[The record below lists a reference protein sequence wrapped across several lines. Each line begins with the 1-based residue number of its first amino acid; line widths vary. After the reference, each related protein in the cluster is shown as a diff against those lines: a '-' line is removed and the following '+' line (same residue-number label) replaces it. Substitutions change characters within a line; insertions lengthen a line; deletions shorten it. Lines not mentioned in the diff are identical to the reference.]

1 MKRRF
6 RLPLFSIFLLLL
18 CGLCSRPGNAA
29 CSSPAGNAGDIV
41 YSSVQNTMAYCNSS
55 AWIAMGASSGVSFGT
70 LSTNDF
76 CTASNSTTVVC
87 TTGSTGSGNVVL
99 ATSPSIASPTFTGTV
114 AGASSTWAG
123 QIAIGTTTL
132 SGALNVNGTAT
143 ATTFSGSGASLTS
156 IGTSSLSATGTANS
170 TTYLR
175 GDNTWAAVSGGTI
188 TGTGLT
194 SYDAIWTSAAAIG
207 TGLIYEASSKV
218 GIGTSNPGATFTV
231 GTNLF
236 EVNSSGTVLAGTWN
250 GSGIGVSYGGTG
262 ATSASGTALDN
273 ITGFSSTGFLTRTG
287 SGTYAFQS
295 TTNGVTLANI
305 AQIAT
310 NTVLGNATSGT
321 ANIAAQSMPSCS
333 SASSALTWTTNTG
346 FGCNSISAGGGTVTG
361 SGATNYIPVFTSAT
375 AIGSSVMYQS
385 SSNIGIGTVSPPATL
400 AIYNGNQTTTLTGVT
415 QALGTS
421 GLNIMS
427 GYTAGAYTPGV
438 FWSTSNN
445 NPTLP
450 KAGIWTQDSS
460 SGSYLNFGTSNA
472 YGTGI
477 TNQSMVIDYNGDV
490 GIGSTSPR
498 SLLDV
503 AGTVYATTFNGSH
516 TGNGS
521 GLTSIGTSSL
531 SATGTANSTT
541 YLRGDNTWATVTG
554 SSSSGTVWE
563 MIASTDIG
571 SAVTSY
577 TFSGLSGD
585 SDGEYQI
592 VGRFVAGSSS
602 STSYYV
608 LPNADTTTA
617 DYGYVYV
624 VGSGTT
630 AGAGNASS
638 FGGLQIAYTN
648 SAIGHLATASGL
660 LYAKSGLVR
669 TMISTQGDDTT
680 GTTNGSIQIWS
691 TSWNNTASQITSL
704 EILAGNTNGLGVGT
718 HLELWTKRTV
728 GGNGSPGGSANQVQ
742 YNNGTAL
749 AGDTGFT
756 YAGSG
761 GTVSTTGSLGVGTAT
776 PGATLTVGNNAF
788 EVNSSGAVL
797 AGAWNGTIISG
808 TYGGTGVN
816 NGSNTLT
823 LAGILSLPAV
833 AQGDLWY
840 GSAAGTISALAK
852 NTAASTYLSNT
863 GTSNNPAW
871 AQVNLANGVTGNL
884 PVNNLNSG
892 TSASSSTY
900 WRGDGTW
907 ATPSGGSSLISCSKV
922 LQGTSS
928 PISFTAGITATIGY
942 TLIGGAGGAS
952 TGNSN
957 GTNGAVVTGSF
968 TANSGDTI
976 TAYLGSPGLAGGNS
990 CIFSHYTCTYY
1001 AAEGG
1006 GGGNGYYGGGGGGG
1020 GPVGGY
1026 YGGGGGGG
1034 STAIVDNG
1042 TLIAAAAGGNGGA
1055 GTDGNGGGNGG
1066 TGTAVGANGA
1076 TNCTTTAASG
1086 NTGGYGGDY
1095 VYNTCSS
1102 AANNNAAISYYGRG
1116 LATTGSFVDSNL
1128 SYGSATLTYSATS
1141 CSL

>member
-99 ATSPSIASPTFTGTV
+99 ATSPSIASPAFTGTV
-114 AGASSTWAG
+114 AGASSTWPG
-123 QIAIGTTTL
+123 QVAIGTTTL

-188 TGTGLT
+188 TGTGST
-194 SYDAIWTSAAAIG
+194 SYDAIWISAAAIG

-231 GTNLF
+231 GNNLF

-273 ITGFSSTGFLTRTG
+273 ITAFSSTGFLTRTG

-333 SASSALTWTTNTG
+333 SASSALTWTTNVG

-541 YLRGDNTWATVTG
+541 YLRGDNTWATVAGGGGGSVGPGSTNYDAIWTSATTIGTG
-554 SSSSGTVWE
+554 LLYESAGQVGIGTASPQSLLEAYGGEIQPGASS
-563 MIASTDIG
+563 ASCGANNAGALRWTNYHLRIRDNNSAWQIIETS
-571 SAVTSY
+571 SAVT
-577 TFSGLSGD
+577 L
-585 SDGEYQI
+585 
-592 VGRFVAGSSS
+592 
-602 STSYYV
+602 
-608 LPNADTTTA
+608 
-617 DYGYVYV
+617 
-624 VGSGTT
+624 
-630 AGAGNASS
+630 
-638 FGGLQIAYTN
+638 
-648 SAIGHLATASGL
+648 
-660 LYAKSGLVR
+660 
-669 TMISTQGDDTT
+669 
-680 GTTNGSIQIWS
+680 
-691 TSWNNTASQITSL
+691 
-704 EILAGNTNGLGVGT
+704 
-718 HLELWTKRTV
+718 
-728 GGNGSPGGSANQVQ
+728 GGNSNGIT
-742 YNNGTAL
+742 NNSQTEYIL
-749 AGDTGFT
+749 
-756 YAGSG
+756 
-761 GTVSTTGSLGVGTAT
+761 
-776 PGATLTVGNNAF
+776 LT
-788 EVNSSGAVL
+788 
-797 AGAWNGTIISG
+797 
-808 TYGGTGVN
+808 
-816 NGSNTLT
+816 
-823 LAGILSLPAV
+823 
-833 AQGDLWY
+833 
-840 GSAAGTISALAK
+840 
-852 NTAASTYLSNT
+852 
-863 GTSNNPAW
+863 
-871 AQVNLANGVTGNL
+871 
-884 PVNNLNSG
+884 SG
-892 TSASSSTY
+892 TSWTVPKDWNSSNN
-900 WRGDGTW
+900 
-907 ATPSGGSSLISCSKV
+907 
-922 LQGTSS
+922 
-928 PISFTAGITATIGY
+928 TIEAV
-942 TLIGGAGGAS
+942 GAGGA
-952 TGNSN
+952 GNYN
-957 GTNGAVVTGSF
+957 T
-968 TANSGDTI
+968 
-976 TAYLGSPGLAGGNS
+976 
-990 CIFSHYTCTYY
+990 
-1001 AAEGG
+1001 
-1006 GGGNGYYGGGGGGG
+1006 GGGGGGAYAKITNLSLTAGNSITYQAGSAKDSYFNGSSCAAASICAKAASGITG
-1020 GPVGGY
+1020 GSASSSVGTVKYAGGNGTYSGY
-1026 YGGGGGGG
+1026 WTGGGGGAAGPHGAGNNASGNTGG
-1034 STAIVDNG
+1034 SADAG
-1042 TLIAAAAGGNGGA
+1042 FGGAAAANGTDYSYGLAGAGGGGNDYVCGTYSCSGSNPVGGLY
-1055 GTDGNGGGNGG
+1055 GGGIGGGNGG
-1066 TGTAVGANGA
+1066 TGTQGA
-1076 TNCTTTAASG
+1076 
-1086 NTGGYGGDY
+1086 
-1095 VYNTCSS
+1095 
-1102 AANNNAAISYYGRG
+1102 I
-1116 LATTGSFVDSNL
+1116 LI
-1128 SYGSATLTYSATS
+1128 TYFP
-1141 CSL
+1141 